1 MQALRFFHF
10 LALGYLI
17 RRMKMI
23 DDIRREN
30 MAALAKEV
38 GGVAALAEKL
48 GRTEA
53 QISQWIHG
61 SLLPSGKRR
70 GMRSETARFIE
81 QRTGKPLGW
90 LDTDHTQ
97 SATAVHPV
105 MEPSAAYLQNA
116 DKDAIPVPVLAN
128 AASMGP
134 GSELLSED
142 VVAGTLLLTKS
153 FVLYRVQPSSPSALR
168 FLHAYGDS
176 MSPTLNSGDI
186 VLVDTGITAIDIDG
200 VYVLEA
206 HGRLFIKRVR
216 QRLDGSYE
224 ISSDNP
230 AHKTVDVLDGSHE
243 VRVIGRVL
251 WAWNGRKM

>member
-1 MQALRFFHF
+1 
-10 LALGYLI
+10 
-17 RRMKMI
+17 MI

-48 GRTEA
+48 ERTEA

-81 QRTGKPLGW
+81 QRTGKPPGW
-90 LDTDHTQ
+90 LDTDH
-97 SATAVHPV
+97 SVVPGNES
-105 MEPSAAYLQNA
+105 EPYVIDSSSRRYDETN
-116 DKDAIPVPVLAN
+116 AIPVPVLAN
-128 AASMGP
+128 AASMGV

-251 WAWNGRKM
+251 WAWLGRKF

>member
-1 MQALRFFHF
+1 MMELHERIE
-10 LALGYLI
+10 LAI
-17 RRMKMI
+17 
-23 DDIRREN
+23 
-30 MAALAKEV
+30 
-38 GGVAALAEKL
+38 
-48 GRTEA
+48 
-53 QISQWIHG
+53 QQ
-61 SLLPSGKRR
+61 SGKS
-70 GMRSETARFIE
+70 RSEIADEAGI
-81 QRTGKPLGW
+81 
-90 LDTDHTQ
+90 TQ
-97 SATAVHPV
+97 SALSQILTGKTKDLKAK
-105 MEPSAAYLQNA
+105 NA
-116 DKDAIPVPVLAN
+116 ISLSKATGVRIEWLVDESGPMRDLARVPGVLTTKDDVAPYIAHGINEDNAIPVPVLAN
-128 AASMGP
+128 AASMGV
-134 GSELLSED
+134 GSELLNED
-142 VVAGTLLLTKS
+142 VVAGTLLLTRS
-153 FVLYRVQPSSPSALR
+153 FVLHRVQPSSPSALR

-186 VLVDTGITAIDIDG
+186 VLVDTGATAIDIDG